1 MLYIK
6 IKIRLHSDVLT
17 YLLVLLGKQE
27 HETDLKTL
35 LFFFDLFSKQLP
47 GFWGKSESAF
57 FPVFFGIDIS
67 CRSGSQFVD
76 ITNLAEVGA
85 CPQRGHRFSGAA
97 DEGIQQGAGK
107 SRVQ

>member
-1 MLYIK
+1 MKPI
-6 IKIRLHSDVLT
+6 H
-17 YLLVLLGKQE
+17 
-27 HETDLKTL
+27 
-35 LFFFDLFSKQLP
+35 FFSTCSANNFQDFGGNQNPFFSLI
-47 GFWGKSESAF
+47 FL
-57 FPVFFGIDIS
+57 GIDIS

-107 SRVQ
+107 SRV